1 MNTCTSCEYMLVLYA
16 WSFNI
21 FINNKYSEAIS
32 SIAVV
37 VWNESD
43 NVKCGILTWACHRP
57 LIMIHG
63 NCFKYKKKTKN
74 LNVKKK
80 SETLVFWTCFY
91 IGCTGRICFFYST
104 PMTSMEKNCL
114 KFKPPTFHCICLQSM
129 NNDLPEFQYATFMH
143 HMVEITRFWSKHWGV

>member
-91 IGCTGRICFFYST
+91 IGCTGRICFFTVLPWFPWRKIVLNPSHQRST
-104 PMTSMEKNCL
+104 VFVYNQWTMTCL
-114 KFKPPTFHCICLQSM
+114 SSNMPLSCTIWWK
-129 NNDLPEFQYATFMH
+129 
-143 HMVEITRFWSKHWGV
+143 